1 MVTLVS
7 WLFKHCSFSTFQ
19 VYLSGLLTSSIEIW
33 VLQPTALQNQPSQ
46 VSFLGIIRA
55 TNPPHNLL
63 VVTFLLFVMNLFEVK
78 RRKLGRFESLMFA
91 IELLTNSTVV
101 CIVTLCFEHAQQF
114 HTSHFTYRLRYYM
127 ISDYCWSCQQCF
139 NELH

>member
-63 VVTFLLFVMNLFEVK
+63 VVSFLLFVMNLFEVK
-78 RRKLGRFESLMFA
+78 RRKLGRFWEFNVCNWIANEFNSCLHCYIMFWTCPT
-91 IELLTNSTVV
+91 I
-101 CIVTLCFEHAQQF
+101 
-114 HTSHFTYRLRYYM
+114 SHFTFH
-127 ISDYCWSCQQCF
+127 ISLEVLYDKWLLLKLLTMF
-139 NELH
+139 